1 MVTDFRTRKVNV
13 HILATRTLQPSH
25 DRAGPKWCV
34 TGDVRTHIVCLGNER
49 VCDDGLGARV
59 GRVLQSL
66 PLPSDVVVSVMP
78 TLRFDLLDDLAEV
91 ETLVVVDALAMGD
104 GAQPGMCTVA
114 DVSELPSALAS
125 ADCSHRAAVSDV
137 IELARQVSC
146 DESLRNVIIA
156 GVEGKRFHDFGA
168 LFSDEVVSA
177 VPRLVDLILLT
188 IGARVEVR
196 DMVKD
201 ACRRL
206 ATAAN
211 PPWVVWRFAE
221 VCANVTGV

>member
-1 MVTDFRTRKVNV
+1 LVTDFRTGKAIV

-25 DRAGPKWCV
+25 DRQGSKWCV
-34 TGDVRTHIVCLGNER
+34 TEDVRTHIVCFGNER

-66 PLPSDVVVSVMP
+66 PLPSDVMVSVMP
-78 TLRFDLLDDLAEV
+78 NLRFDLLDDLAQA
-91 ETLVVVDALAMGD
+91 ETLVVVDALAMGQ
-104 GAQPGMCTVA
+104 GTEPGMCTVA
-114 DVSELPSALAS
+114 DVTELPAALAS
-125 ADCSHRAAVSDV
+125 ADCSHRAIVSDV

-146 DESLRNVIIA
+146 DGDLRNVIIA

-168 LFSDEVVSA
+168 PFSDEVVSA
-177 VPRLVDLILLT
+177 VPRLADLILLT
-188 IGARVEVR
+188 IGAGVEVR

-201 ACRRL
+201 VCRHL
-206 ATAAN
+206 ATPATRA
-211 PPWVVWRFAE
+211 WTSWRFEE